1 MIEAFKQLRQI
12 HKIFALAAERLE
24 EDIGKPVCIS
34 SCGICCQHNTP
45 RWMTIEAINA
55 VSVLTGLGRLSKAL
69 SIAEGWL
76 LEQNQEAMTYEGMPV
91 GWASPRVRDEFNALA
106 VSQCPFLEQDMRC
119 GIYEVRPLTCRAFG
133 VTRDNADTCL
143 RPPGKGET
151 ITQRRYIHTPV
162 FRQMVEDF
170 RKRCGEK
177 NQTWVHAG
185 FVPTLLF
192 RAGKE
197 KKFRDLVKDNA
208 IASAKIVGV
217 DYETTLMWQPQVDA
231 IRRGVMPEL
240 ALAEK

>member
-1 MIEAFKQLRQI
+1 MIQAFRQLRQI
-12 HKIFALAAERLE
+12 HKIFDLAAERLE

-34 SCGICCQHNTP
+34 SCGMCCQHNTP
-45 RWMTIEAINA
+45 RWMTIEAIHA

-76 LEQNQEAMTYEGMPV
+76 LEQNHEAMTYEGMPV
-91 GWASPRVRDEFNALA
+91 GWASPRVRNEYNALS
-106 VSQCPFLEQDMRC
+106 VTQCPFLGQDMRC

-133 VTRDNADTCL
+133 VTRDNADTCP

-151 ITQRRYIHTPV
+151 ITQRRFIHTPA

-170 RKRCGEK
+170 RKQCGEK
-177 NQTWVHAG
+177 NQTWIHAG

-197 KKFRDLVKDNA
+197 KRFRELVKDNA